1 MGSIPTSAIKNKYCT
16 KGVYKVVKFLDN
28 FGIEATKGDTII
40 YPFVVVNNDK
50 SIYQVQSGDVINFG
64 MKKNYSDA
72 ECIIEKIIDNTTL
85 KLILEHDDTKGLEI
99 GAYYYD
105 IQITKAENNEV
116 HTFMSGIINITNE
129 VYDKD

>member
-1 MGSIPTSAIKNKYCT
+1 M
-16 KGVYKVVKFLDN
+16 VRFLDD

-40 YPFVVVNNDK
+40 MPFVVINNDK
-50 SIYQVQSGDVINFG
+50 SVYQVQSGDIINFG

-72 ECIIEKIIDNTTL
+72 ECIIEKTIDNTTL
-85 KLILEHDDTKGLEI
+85 TLVLEHNDTKGLEI

-105 IQITKAENNEV
+105 IQITKAVDGEV
-116 HTFMSGIINITNE
+116 HTFIKGIINITNE

>member
-1 MGSIPTSAIKNKYCT
+1 M
-16 KGVYKVVKFLDN
+16 VRFLDD

-40 YPFVVVNNDK
+40 MPFVVINNDK
-50 SIYQVQSGDVINFG
+50 SVYQVQADDVINFG

-72 ECIIEKIIDNTTL
+72 ECIIEKTIDNTTL
-85 KLILEHDDTKGLEI
+85 TLVLEHNDTKGLEV

-105 IQITKAENNEV
+105 IQITKAADNAV
-116 HTFMSGIINITNE
+116 HTFIKGIINITNE

>member
-1 MGSIPTSAIKNKYCT
+1 
-16 KGVYKVVKFLDN
+16 VVRFLDN

-40 YPFVVVNNDK
+40 MPFVVVNNDK
-50 SIYQVQSGDVINFG
+50 SIYQVQSGDIINFG

-72 ECIIEKIIDNTTL
+72 ECIIEKTINVDTL
-85 KLILEHDDTKGLEI
+85 TLILEHDDTKGLEV

-116 HTFMSGIINITNE
+116 NTFMSGIINITNE

>member
-1 MGSIPTSAIKNKYCT
+1 M
-16 KGVYKVVKFLDN
+16 VRFLDN
-28 FGIEATKGDTII
+28 FGIEATKGDTIV

-50 SIYQVQSGDVINFG
+50 SIYQVQSGDIINFG

-72 ECIIEKIIDNTTL
+72 ECIIEKTINVETL
-85 KLILEHDDTKGLEI
+85 TLVLEHNDTKNLDI
-99 GAYYYD
+99 GAYHYD

>member
-1 MGSIPTSAIKNKYCT
+1 M
-16 KGVYKVVKFLDN
+16 VRFLDD

-40 YPFVVVNNDK
+40 MPFVVVDNDK
-50 SIYQVQSGDVINFG
+50 AIYQVQADDVINFG

-72 ECIIEKIIDNTTL
+72 ECIIEKTIDNNTL
-85 KLILEHDDTKGLEI
+85 TLVLEHNDTKGLDI

-105 IQITKAENNEV
+105 IQITKSLNNEV
-116 HTFMSGIINITNE
+116 HTFISGIINITNE